1 MTNARPASAL
11 RRPPFDTIGLL
22 LLHGATALWI
32 GYGAVVKAVEFNPQ
46 LLPPPI
52 LKSLLWLAQSS
63 SLAAGPFL
71 EWSFRAIVGAE
82 VFLALAILIS
92 ARWARTIAIATLGF
106 FCIILVVAM
115 VQAGLKDGV
124 AAALTGSCGCFGE
137 KGLPASVMLLIDG
150 LLLASAIALA
160 PRGRAGSP
168 VAVLAPLAL
177 GAITVVALPKPG
189 VAGGSGAGGETPSAV
204 GTAGGSGEDAPAATP
219 WPAAPAKYE
228 ANYFPKWQDWVGK
241 RLRDQPLAL
250 AIERPVPDDL
260 ETGTWIVVF
269 SRPDCDNC
277 QTFARAHFAAP
288 RKERVLKVSVL
299 DTVGKPLAMPCE
311 GCVETSLFRVKAKEE
326 GRSPNYLFQTPVC
339 LRMTDGVVTA
349 VCTDVD
355 DAASLAT
362 VLEEKAGGEGT
373 GPAEGDGATVPVT
386 PPPQPARVWPGPPA
400 QLEPFYVAEFG
411 DAVGKPLADIE
422 FARLVENRL
431 PKDFL
436 EGRWIVVFFRE
447 DCDHCFDLLASH
459 FTGELPIRTLT
470 IAIPDADPDSI
481 LGNPCDNCAKVSLLK
496 GPNYVIGTPV
506 VLAIEDGVVSCVV
519 ENVDDMAALEACIRF
534 EGR

>member
-11 RRPPFDTIGLL
+11 HRPPLDTIGLL

-32 GYGAVVKAVEFNPQ
+32 GYGAVVKALEFNPQ

-52 LKSLLWLAQSS
+52 LKSLLWIAQSS
-63 SLAAGPFL
+63 SIAAGPFL

-82 VFLALAILIS
+82 IFIALAILLS
-92 ARWARTIAIATLGF
+92 ARWARAIAIATLGS
-106 FCIILVVAM
+106 FCVILVIAM

-150 LLLASAIALA
+150 ILLASAIALA

-168 VAVLAPLAL
+168 VAVLAPLVL
-177 GAITVVALPKPG
+177 GAIAVVALPKPG
-189 VAGGSGAGGETPSAV
+189 VAGGSGTGGDTPAV
-204 GTAGGSGEDAPAATP
+204 TTPGGDATTATP

-250 AIERPVPDDL
+250 AIERPVPAGL
-260 ETGTWIVVF
+260 EEGDWIVVF
-269 SRPDCDNC
+269 SRPDCDHC
-277 QTFARAHFAAP
+277 QSFARAHFAAP
-288 RKERVLKVSVL
+288 RAERVLKVSVL
-299 DTVGKPLAMPCE
+299 DTVGKPLAMPCA

-339 LRMTDGVVTA
+339 LRMKDGVVTA

-355 DAASLAT
+355 DAAMLAAVLAT
-362 VLEEKAGGEGT
+362 DAATEPTTPAGGDGT
-373 GPAEGDGATVPVT
+373 TEPPT
-386 PPPQPARVWPGPPA
+386 PPAPARTWPGPPA

-459 FTGELPIRTLT
+459 FTGELPVRTLT
-470 IAIPDADPDSI
+470 IAIPDADPDAI

-506 VLAIEDGVVSCVV
+506 VLAIEDGVVACVV
-519 ENVDDMAALEACIRF
+519 ENVDDMAALESCLRF

>member
-1 MTNARPASAL
+1 MTTARPASAL
-11 RRPPFDTIGLL
+11 SRPPYDTIGLL

-32 GYGAVVKAVEFNPQ
+32 GYGAVVKALEFNPQ

-52 LKSLLWLAQSS
+52 LKSLLWIAQST
-63 SLAAGPFL
+63 SLPANAFL
-71 EWSFRAIVGAE
+71 EWSFRTIVGAE
-82 VFLALAILIS
+82 IFIALAILLS

-106 FCIILVVAM
+106 FCAVLVVAM
-115 VQAGLKDGV
+115 VQAGMKDGV

-137 KGLPASVMLLIDG
+137 KGLPASAMLAIDG
-150 LLLASAIALA
+150 LLLASAILFA
-160 PRGRAGSP
+160 PKGRAGSP
-168 VAVLAPLAL
+168 AAVLAPLVL
-177 GAITVVALPKPG
+177 GAVAVVALPKPG
-189 VAGGSGAGGETPSAV
+189 VAGGSET
-204 GTAGGSGEDAPAATP
+204 GGSTATTDPTPLAAEA

-228 ANYFPKWQDWVGK
+228 ANYFPKWKDWVGK

-250 AIERPVPDDL
+250 AIERPVPADL
-260 ETGTWIVVF
+260 EEGEWIVLF
-269 SRPDCDNC
+269 SRPDCDHC
-277 QTFARAHFAAP
+277 QSFARTHFAAP
-288 RKERVLKVSVL
+288 RKERILKVSVL

-339 LRMTDGVVTA
+339 LRMRDGVVTA

-355 DAASLAT
+355 DATMLAT
-362 VLEEKAGGEGT
+362 VLQDA
-373 GPAEGDGATVPVT
+373 AAGDGAATNGGDAASATTPVVAT
-386 PPPQPARVWPGPPA
+386 PARSWPGPPA

-459 FTGELPIRTLT
+459 FTGRLPVRTLT

-481 LGNPCDNCAKVSLLK
+481 LGNPCDECAKISLLQ

-506 VLAIEDGVVSCVV
+506 VLAIQDGVVECVV
-519 ENVDDMAALEACIRF
+519 ENVDDMALLESCLRF
-534 EGR
+534 GDR